1 MQPALRPLSRR
12 TLLKGAGAAVVGSA
26 LFTDEHT
33 PPGGG
38 STTRYVSVF
47 GSDSGPGTEAAPW
60 HSLAR
65 VRAALREGELR
76 RGDAVLL
83 KRGDTFFGTLHEPS
97 IQGTAGV
104 FTVGAYGT
112 GPRPKVSGY
121 KISKAA
127 WTQHA
132 KGIWKLDITARSG
145 QYRGNTAAPSTNVGF
160 LKVAGLIR
168 GGKRTS
174 LEALE
179 NQWDFYSD
187 EAFVYVSSSFA
198 PGDGVAIAVQQDGF
212 RPASH
217 SILDGIHIEGHGAHG
232 IATGG
237 SENIRIRNCR
247 LEDLGGS
254 QLASDGTRYGNGVEV
269 WIGASNIVIEN
280 STIRECYDVAF
291 TMQGTAT
298 KEAKAWTDI
307 HFRNNRVEN
316 CNQTFEMWSAGE
328 ATPGSG
334 HIRCMFNH
342 NICVNAGYSWA
353 ATLRPDREGKGTHI
367 LTYDT
372 ELPMDVEVTRNQ
384 FIRARDS
391 YLNISGDK
399 KPPKGLNL
407 HHNIIKL
414 GPGTKTAYGS
424 AETIELAARW
434 QARTGKEHGSTFGV
448 LSTDRCEAPA

>member
-1 MQPALRPLSRR
+1 MKLPPRPFSRR
-12 TLLKGAGAAVVGSA
+12 TLLKGAAAGVASSA
-26 LFTDEHT
+26 VFTDERA
-33 PPGGG
+33 PSRVGRN
-38 STTRYVSVF
+38 TRYVSVF
-47 GSDSGPGTEAAPW
+47 GSDSAPGTEAAPW
-60 HSLAR
+60 RSLAR
-65 VRAALREGELR
+65 VQDALGSGDLR

-97 IQGTAGV
+97 IQGTSGV

-112 GPRPKVSGY
+112 GPRPKVAGY
-121 KISKAA
+121 KVSKPA
-127 WTQHA
+127 WVQHDT
-132 KGIWKLDITARSG
+132 GVWKLDITARSG
-145 QYRGNTAAPSTNVGF
+145 QYSGNIAAPSTNVGF

-168 GGKRTS
+168 GWKRTS
-174 LEALE
+174 LDALA

-187 EAFVYVSSSFA
+187 ETFVYVRSNFD
-198 PGDGVAIAVQQDGF
+198 PGDGVAIAIQQDGI

-254 QLASDGTRYGNGVEV
+254 RLSADGTRYGNGLEV
-269 WIGASNIVIEN
+269 WIGASNIIIEDN
-280 STIRECYDVAF
+280 TIRECYDVAF

-298 KEAKAWTDI
+298 QDAKSWTDI

-316 CNQTFEMWSAGE
+316 CNQTFEMWSAGD

-334 HIRCMFNH
+334 HIRCTFTD
-342 NICVNAGYSWA
+342 NICTDAGYSWA
-353 ATLRPDREGKGTHI
+353 ATIRPDTDGKGTHI

-384 FIRARDS
+384 FIGARDS
-391 YLNISGDK
+391 YINISGDRTA
-399 KPPKGLNL
+399 PKGLNL
-407 HHNIIKL
+407 HHNVIKL
-414 GPGTKTAYGS
+414 GPGKKTDYQT
-424 AETIELAARW
+424 AETIEQAAHW
-434 QARTGKEHGSTFGV
+434 QARTGKERGSTFGV
-448 LSTDRCEAPA
+448 LTTGRCEGQS